1 VSYKALA
8 LGPMSVVAPIS
19 SAAALVPV
27 SASGVGVAL
36 NRTTS
41 VSVLLAAIVLMR
53 PRLVGAHA

>member
-1 VSYKALA
+1 
-8 LGPMSVVAPIS
+8 MSVVAPIS

-41 VSVLLAAIVLMR
+41 VSVLLAAVVLMR
-53 PRLVGAHA
+53 RRLVGAHA